1 MKDNLK
7 VTISTGRSRKDQNWK
22 PQTLLWP
29 ELLDRLS
36 PARLVRTAETV
47 EQYQAMSR
55 EQRGAAKDK
64 GGFVG
69 GTVRGRRKK
78 ASVSDRS
85 LITLDADF
93 ATPALL
99 EAWRARGLAGCVY
112 STHSHTADA
121 PRLRLVVPLLRPIP
135 ADQYEPI
142 ARRVASWVG
151 MDQFDDTTYQATR
164 LMYWPSAPKDG
175 DYLYEAFDGPALD
188 PAEVLGTFED
198 WKDSRSWP
206 VSSRE
211 TKQPRRPGEKASD
224 PTIKEGWIGAFCRAY
239 DVLDAIE
246 KYIPE
251 AYVQS
256 DVRDRWTYT
265 RGSTPGGLVIY
276 SDFSDY
282 DHAYSWHD
290 TDPASGQNCN
300 SFDLVR
306 IHLFGHLDAAADGS
320 MSGRESYQAMID
332 LCERDEAAAA
342 EYLAA
347 QRADFA
353 ELVGTGSTAERKA
366 PSGPISAA
374 DLQQMELPP
383 VQWLAD
389 KILPHGLTLLVAPP
403 KSYKSWM
410 VQHLALCV
418 ALGAPF
424 LGFKTHK
431 ATVLYLAL
439 EDSANRLKGRGEAI
453 LENLGGFAP
462 GNLYYNTTA
471 PTMKTGLFTE
481 LDAFLSEHPGCKL
494 IIVDTLQKVRDGAT
508 SRTEGAYQTD
518 YREAGA
524 LKAYADSRGLCLL
537 LVHHANKR
545 DEQGDAVTRISGTHG
560 IGGAADTIWSLKRK
574 KRSDPD
580 AVFEITGRDVE
591 AAEYAVEFDTKAMQW
606 KLLGDRS
613 DVVAMEAVRKYQQ
626 NSIVKTIKALL
637 TEQGAWEGGLL
648 ALAVEIETRFDDT
661 YSEAA
666 LGKALRALAPDLLKH
681 DSILHETGT
690 GRARRTHR
698 LYRSVL

>member
-1 MKDNLK
+1 MNDDLK
-7 VTISTGRSRKDQNWK
+7 LTISTGRSRKDQNWK
-22 PQTLLWP
+22 PQTMKWAD
-29 ELLDRLS
+29 LLDRLS
-36 PARLVRTAETV
+36 SARLVRTAETV

-78 ASVSDRS
+78 ANVSDRS

-112 STHSHTADA
+112 STHSHTEDA
-121 PRLRLVVPLLRPIP
+121 PRLRLMIPLLKPVP
-135 ADQYEPI
+135 AEQYEPI

-151 MDQFDDTTYQATR
+151 MDYFDDTTYQATR
-164 LMYWPSAPKDG
+164 LMYWPSAPSDG
-175 DYLYEAFDGPALD
+175 LYVFKAFEGPALD

-211 TKQPRRPGEKASD
+211 TKAPRRPGEKSTD
-224 PTIKEGWIGAFCRAY
+224 PTLKEGWIGAFCRAY
-239 DVLDAIE
+239 NVLDAIE
-246 KYIPE
+246 KFIPE
-251 AYVQS
+251 AYTPS
-256 DVRDRWTYT
+256 EIRDRWTYT

-300 SFDLVR
+300 AFDLVR
-306 IHLFGHLDAAADGS
+306 IHLFGHLDAAADGP
-320 MSGRESYQAMID
+320 MSGRESFQAMID
-332 LCERDEAAAA
+332 LCEHDEAVAA

-347 QRADFA
+347 QRADFIDPD
-353 ELVGTGSTAERKA
+353 GGAERKA
-366 PSGPISAA
+366 PSGLISAA

-383 VQWLAD
+383 VQWVVE
-389 KILPHGLTLLVAPP
+389 KILPHGQAFLVAPP
-403 KSYKSWM
+403 KSYKSWL
-410 VQHLALCV
+410 VQHLAICV
-418 ALGAPF
+418 ALGVPF
-424 LGFKTHK
+424 LGFKTHR

-439 EDSANRLKGRGEAI
+439 EDSPNRLKTRGEAI
-453 LENLGGFAP
+453 LESLGGFAP
-462 GNLYYNTTA
+462 GNLFYNTSA
-471 PTMKTGLFTE
+471 STMKAGLFTE
-481 LDAFLSEHPGCKL
+481 LDTFLAGHPDCRL
-494 IIVDTLQKVRDGAT
+494 IIIDTFQKVRDGAA

-537 LVHHANKR
+537 LVHHTNKK
-545 DEQGDAVTRISGTHG
+545 DAQGDSVARISGTNG
-560 IGGAADTIWSLKRK
+560 IAGAADTLWGIMRK
-574 KRSDPD
+574 KRTDND
-580 AVFEITGRDVE
+580 AVLDITGRDVE
-591 AAEYAVEFDTKAMQW
+591 AAEYAVEFDKKAMQW

-613 DVVAMEAVRKYQQ
+613 DVTAMEELRRYRQDP
-626 NSIVKTIKALL
+626 IVGTIKDLL
-637 TEQGAWEGGLL
+637 EEREGWEGTM
-648 ALAVEIETRFDDT
+648 AELAVEVESRYEATF
-661 YSEAA
+661 SEAS
-666 LGKALRALAPDLLKH
+666 LGKALRTLSPVLLKR
-681 DSILHETGT
+681 DSIAHEMGA

-698 LYRSVL
+698 LYRAVL